1 MYTVCA
7 RKRGKVCVHSL
18 VCKKNIKIKYDC
30 ALMHVIARKGE
41 REIMCVG
48 VWCTSTEPDY
58 TLSSTHTRTVH
69 NHTPPHTQIVT
80 RVSLLT
86 S

>member
-48 VWCTSTEPDY
+48 VWCTSTEPD
-58 TLSSTHTRTVH
+58 
-69 NHTPPHTQIVT
+69 
-80 RVSLLT
+80 
-86 S
+86 